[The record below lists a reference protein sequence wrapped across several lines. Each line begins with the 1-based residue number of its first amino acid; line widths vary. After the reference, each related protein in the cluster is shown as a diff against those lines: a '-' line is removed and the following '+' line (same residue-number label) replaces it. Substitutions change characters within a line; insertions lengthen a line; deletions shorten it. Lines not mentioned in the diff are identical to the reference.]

1 MDPKSFYDDNLEK
14 KKKRVIVYLRH
25 GEDTKSGYKY
35 DEKLTSRGKKDAKN
49 LAKNLIQK
57 YGFPDVI
64 YCSPFY
70 RTRQTRHQMS
80 KVINRYTDKYIVNII
95 DPRLSRFFTK
105 REMRNPDIR
114 SDTMRKNAP
123 IYETSSEFRN
133 RVREQ
138 LYDMENKDEYN
149 VIWCICHTLII
160 KYVAEFKNIQ
170 RDEHINYLDTVII
183 EI

>member
-1 MDPKSFYDDNLEK
+1 
-14 KKKRVIVYLRH
+14 
-25 GEDTKSGYKY
+25 
-35 DEKLTSRGKKDAKN
+35 
-49 LAKNLIQK
+49 
-57 YGFPDVI
+57 
-64 YCSPFY
+64 
-70 RTRQTRHQMS
+70 MS